1 MTPSSSTGTAIART
15 SLADVVYN
23 RIVEAIHAGTLAGG
37 AALHVADLAGQFN
50 VSPSPVR
57 DAISRL
63 AAEGLVTN
71 NPNRRTTV
79 VTFTRQDIIE
89 TFQLREILE
98 CGAVRLAAKHIQ
110 PAQLVELRRVAEQCD
125 ALAGNPSQK
134 KAKLDLDNQFHL
146 LVAEAGGNVL
156 LRHEIARCN
165 RRVRAIQ
172 WLKLDPPTMKQAHPE
187 HLRVI
192 AALEKHDPDAAEA
205 AMRAHLDVA
214 LALILKEMA

>member
-1 MTPSSSTGTAIART
+1 MTPITGTGIART
-15 SLADVVYN
+15 SLADHVYQ
-23 RIVEAIHAGTLAGG
+23 RLVDAIQAGTLASG
-37 AALHVADLAGQFN
+37 AALHVADLAAQFS

-63 AAEGLVTN
+63 TAEGLVTN

-79 VTFTRQDIIE
+79 VSFTKQDIIE

-98 CGAVRLAAKHIQ
+98 CGAARLAAKNIQ
-110 PAQLVELRRVAEQCD
+110 PAQLAELRKVAEQCD
-125 ALAGNPSQK
+125 SLADNPAQK

-146 LVAEAGGNVL
+146 LVAEASGNTL

-172 WLKLDPPTMKQAHPE
+172 WLKLDPPTMKQGHPE
-187 HLRVI
+187 HLKVI
-192 AALEKHDPDAAEA
+192 AALEKKDSEGAEA
-205 AMRAHLDVA
+205 AMRAHLHVA
-214 LALILKEMA
+214 LTLILKEMS

>member
-1 MTPSSSTGTAIART
+1 MTPLGTGIART
-15 SLADVVYN
+15 SLSESVYA
-23 RIVEAIHAGTLAGG
+23 RLVDAIHSGVLPCG
-37 AALHVADLAGQFN
+37 ATLHVADLAAQFS

-79 VTFTRQDIIE
+79 VSFTRRDVVE

-98 CGAVRLAAKHIQ
+98 CGAARLAAKYVT
-110 PAQLVELRRVAEQCD
+110 PAQLAELRKIAEECD
-125 ALAGNPSQK
+125 GVSGNPAQK
-134 KAKLDLDNQFHL
+134 KAKLDLDNEFHL
-146 LVAEAGGNVL
+146 KLAEAGGNML
-156 LRHEIARCN
+156 LAQEIARCN

-187 HLRVI
+187 HLKVL
-192 AALEKHDPDAAEA
+192 AALERHDPDGAEA
-205 AMRAHLDVA
+205 AMKAHLGVA
-214 LALILKEMA
+214 LALILKEMT

>member
-1 MTPSSSTGTAIART
+1 MTPLGMGIART
-15 SLADVVYN
+15 SLSDHVYL
-23 RIVEAIHAGTLAGG
+23 RLVDAIHSGTLESG
-37 AALHVADLAGQFN
+37 AALHVADLATQFN

-63 AAEGLVTN
+63 TAEGLVTN

-79 VTFTRQDIIE
+79 VSFTRRDVVE

-98 CGAVRLAAKHIQ
+98 CGAARLAAKYVT
-110 PAQLVELRRVAEQCD
+110 PAQLVDLRRLAEDCD
-125 ALAGNPSQK
+125 ALAGNPAQK

-146 LVAEAGGNVL
+146 KLAEAGGNVL
-156 LRHEIARCN
+156 LASEIGRCN

-187 HLRVI
+187 HLKVL
-192 AALEKHDPDAAEA
+192 ASLEKHDADGAEA
-205 AMRAHLDVA
+205 AMKAHLGVA
-214 LALILKEMA
+214 LALILKEMT

>member
-1 MTPSSSTGTAIART
+1 MTPLGTSIART
-15 SLADVVYN
+15 SLSDHVYT
-23 RIVEAIHAGTLAGG
+23 RLVEAIHSGALASG
-37 AALHVADLAGQFN
+37 AALHVADLASQFN

-63 AAEGLVTN
+63 AAEGLAMN

-79 VTFTRQDIIE
+79 VSFGRQDVVE

-98 CGAVRLAAKHIQ
+98 CAAARLAAKNVTS
-110 PAQLVELRRVAEQCD
+110 AQLAEIRRLAEECD
-125 ALAGNPSQK
+125 ALAGNPAQK

-146 LVAEAGGNVL
+146 KLAEAGGNAL
-156 LRHEIARCN
+156 LAGEISRCN

-187 HLRVI
+187 HLKVL
-192 AALEKHDPDAAEA
+192 AAVEKHDPDAAEA
-205 AMRAHLDVA
+205 AMKAHLDVA
-214 LALILKEMA
+214 LALILKEMT

>member
-1 MTPSSSTGTAIART
+1 MTPNTGTGIART
-15 SLADVVYN
+15 SLADHVYQ
-23 RIVEAIHAGTLAGG
+23 RLVDAIQAGTLASGT
-37 AALHVADLAGQFN
+37 ALHVADLAAQFS

-63 AAEGLVTN
+63 TAEGLVTN

-79 VTFTRQDIIE
+79 VSFTKQDIIE

-98 CGAVRLAAKHIQ
+98 CGAARLAAKNIQ
-110 PAQLVELRRVAEQCD
+110 AGQLAELRKVAEQCD
-125 ALAGNPSQK
+125 ALADNATQK
-134 KAKLDLDNQFHL
+134 KAKLELDGQFHL
-146 LVAEAGGNVL
+146 LVADASGNAL

-187 HLRVI
+187 HLKVI
-192 AALEKHDPDAAEA
+192 SALEKKDPDAAEA
-205 AMRAHLDVA
+205 AMKSHLSIA
-214 LALILKEMA
+214 LTLILKEMS

>member
-1 MTPSSSTGTAIART
+1 MTPLGTGIART
-15 SLADVVYN
+15 SLSDGVYS
-23 RIVEAIHAGTLAGG
+23 RLVDAIQSGALPGG
-37 AALHVADLAGQFN
+37 AALHVADLASQFN

-79 VTFTRQDIIE
+79 VNFARRDVIE

-98 CGAVRLAAKHIQ
+98 CGAARLAAKYVT
-110 PAQLVELRRVAEQCD
+110 PAQLVELR
-125 ALAGNPSQK
+125 
-134 KAKLDLDNQFHL
+134 KL
-146 LVAEAGGNVL
+146 AEAGGNVL
-156 LRHEIARCN
+156 LASEIARCN

-187 HLRVI
+187 HLKVL
-192 AALEKHDPDAAEA
+192 AALEKHDADGAEA
-205 AMRAHLDVA
+205 AMKAHLGVA
-214 LALILKEMA
+214 LALILKEMS

>member
-1 MTPSSSTGTAIART
+1 MTPLGTGIERT
-15 SLADVVYN
+15 SLADHVYS
-23 RIVEAIHAGTLAGG
+23 RLVDAIHSGMLTGG
-37 AALHVADLAGQFN
+37 AALHVADLATQFK

-63 AAEGLVTN
+63 AAEGLATN

-79 VTFTRQDIIE
+79 VHFSRQDIVE

-98 CGAVRLAAKHIQ
+98 CGAARLAAKNIE
-110 PAQLVELRRVAEQCD
+110 PPRLADLRKVAEQCD
-125 ALAGNPSQK
+125 ALAGNPAQK

-146 LVAEAGGNVL
+146 LVAEAGGNAL

-187 HLRVI
+187 HLKII
-192 AALEKHDPDAAEA
+192 AAIERRDPDAAEA
-205 AMRAHLDVA
+205 AMKAHLEVA
-214 LALILKEMA
+214 LTLILKEMS

>member
-1 MTPSSSTGTAIART
+1 MTPMTGTGIART
-15 SLADVVYN
+15 SLSESVYA
-23 RIVEAIHAGTLAGG
+23 RLVDAIQSGALAGG
-37 AALHVADLAGQFN
+37 APLHVADLASQFS

-79 VTFTRQDIIE
+79 VHFTKQDIID

-98 CGAVRLAAKHIQ
+98 VAAARLAAKNIQ
-110 PAQLVELRRVAEQCD
+110 PAQLAELRKLAEQCD
-125 ALAGNPSQK
+125 AMAGNPSQK
-134 KAKLDLDNQFHL
+134 KAKLDLDNQLHL
-146 LVAEAGGNVL
+146 LVAAASGNAL
-156 LRHEIARCN
+156 LGAEIARCN

-172 WLKLDPPTMKQAHPE
+172 WLKLDPPTMKQAYPE
-187 HLRVI
+187 HLKVI

-205 AMRAHLDVA
+205 AMRAHLEVA
-214 LALILKEMA
+214 LSLILKELA

>member
-1 MTPSSSTGTAIART
+1 MTPLTGSGIART
-15 SLADVVYN
+15 SLADHVYT
-23 RIVEAIHAGTLAGG
+23 RLVDAIHAGTLPSG
-37 AALHVADLAGQFN
+37 APLHVADLATQFN

-63 AAEGLVTN
+63 AAEGLATN

-79 VTFTRQDIIE
+79 VSFSRQDILD
-89 TFQLREILE
+89 TFQLRGILE
-98 CGAVRLAAKHIQ
+98 CAAARLAAEKVD
-110 PAQLVELRRVAEQCD
+110 PSTLAEMRKVAEACD

-146 LVAEAGGNVL
+146 LVADASGNAL
-156 LRHEIARCN
+156 LRHEIVRIN

-187 HLRVI
+187 HLKVI

-205 AMRAHLDVA
+205 AMRTHLDQA
-214 LALILKEMA
+214 LALILKDLP

>member
-1 MTPSSSTGTAIART
+1 MTSLTGSGIART
-15 SLADVVYN
+15 SLADHVYT
-23 RIVEAIHAGTLAGG
+23 RIVDAIHAGTLASG
-37 AALHVADLAGQFN
+37 APLHVADLASQFN

-79 VTFTRQDIIE
+79 VSFNRQDVVE

-98 CGAVRLAAKHIQ
+98 CAAARLAAKNATS
-110 PAQLVELRRVAEQCD
+110 AQLAEIRKVAEDCD
-125 ALAGNPSQK
+125 ALAGNPVQK
-134 KAKLDLDNQFHL
+134 KAKLDLDNLFHL
-146 LVAEAGGNVL
+146 KLAESGGNAL
-156 LRHEIARCN
+156 LAGEIARIN

-187 HLRVI
+187 HLKVL
-192 AALEKHDPDAAEA
+192 ASVEKH
-205 AMRAHLDVA
+205 
-214 LALILKEMA
+214 

>member
-1 MTPSSSTGTAIART
+1 MTPVGTGIART
-15 SLADVVYN
+15 SLADHVYS
-23 RIVEAIHAGTLAGG
+23 RLVEAIHSGALVAG
-37 AALHVADLAGQFN
+37 AALHVADLAAQFN

-79 VTFTRQDIIE
+79 VSFTKQDIIE

-98 CGAVRLAAKHIQ
+98 CGAARLAATRVQ
-110 PAQLVELRRVAEQCD
+110 PAQLAELRKVAEQCD
-125 ALAGNPSQK
+125 ALAGNPAQK

-146 LVAEAGGNVL
+146 LVAEAGGNTL
-156 LRHEIARCN
+156 LRHEIARIN

-187 HLRVI
+187 HLKVL
-192 AALEKHDPDAAEA
+192 AALEKHDPDGAEA
-205 AMRAHLDVA
+205 AMRTHLHVA
-214 LALILKEMA
+214 LNLILKEMS

>member
-1 MTPSSSTGTAIART
+1 MTALGTGIART
-15 SLADVVYN
+15 SLADHVYA
-23 RIVEAIHAGTLAGG
+23 RLVDAIHSGALESG
-37 AALHVADLAGQFN
+37 AALHVADLASQFN

-79 VTFTRQDIIE
+79 VAFTRQDIVE

-98 CGAVRLAAKHIQ
+98 CAAARLAAKNVQ
-110 PAQLVELRRVAEQCD
+110 PSQLAEIRKVAEQCD
-125 ALAGNPSQK
+125 GLAGNAAQK

-146 LVAEAGGNVL
+146 LVAEASGNAL
-156 LRHEIARCN
+156 LHHEIGRCN

-187 HLRVI
+187 HLKI
-192 AALEKHDPDAAEA
+192 IGALEKH
-205 AMRAHLDVA
+205 
-214 LALILKEMA
+214 

>member
-1 MTPSSSTGTAIART
+1 MTPLGTSIART
-15 SLADVVYN
+15 SLSESVYA
-23 RIVEAIHAGTLAGG
+23 RLVEAIHSGTLASG
-37 AALHVADLAGQFN
+37 APLHVADLASQFN

-79 VTFTRQDIIE
+79 VSFNRQDVAE

-98 CGAVRLAAKHIQ
+98 CAAARLAAKNATS
-110 PAQLVELRRVAEQCD
+110 AQLAEIRRLAEDCD
-125 ALAGNPSQK
+125 ALAGNPAQK

-146 LVAEAGGNVL
+146 KLAEAGGNAL
-156 LRHEIARCN
+156 LAGEIARIN

-187 HLRVI
+187 HLKVLS
-192 AALEKHDPDAAEA
+192 AVEKHDPDAAEA
-205 AMRAHLDVA
+205 AMKSHLDVA
-214 LALILKEMA
+214 LALILKEMS